1 MAILRQ
7 PDQHYQ
13 RCSPKRGQSTE
24 SFGKSDSVSKL
35 LRGVFKLRPSIPK
48 HVVVYDP
55 DSILNHMISLPGN
68 KQLDLEILTKKL
80 VTLLALLSGQRAQ
93 TNLNWHHTTGDQHT
107 FYISKILKTTKP
119 GKHQQPLQFE
129 SFHKN
134 EKICVVRCINEY
146 LNRTSLLR
154 ENLEGQPK
162 QMILSYS
169 YPHAP
174 VTTQTIARYVK
185 QFLGMAVLHT
195 PQEVPRPVK
204 QITWDWP

>member
-1 MAILRQ
+1 VNDLISAAWAPQTQKSYDVYLKKWVSYCKEHNIE
-7 PDQHYQ
+7 PYQ
-13 RCSPKRGQSTE
+13 ASHQQGIEFLTRLFHKENREYGYIAAARSALSAVLPKEGTE

-93 TNLNWHHTTGDQHT
+93 TINALNLNWHHTTGNQHT

-119 GKHQQPLQFE
+119 CKHQQP
-129 SFHKN
+129 
-134 EKICVVRCINEY
+134 
-146 LNRTSLLR
+146 
-154 ENLEGQPK
+154 
-162 QMILSYS
+162 
-169 YPHAP
+169 A
-174 VTTQTIARYVK
+174 
-185 QFLGMAVLHT
+185 AV
-195 PQEVPRPVK
+195 
-204 QITWDWP
+204 